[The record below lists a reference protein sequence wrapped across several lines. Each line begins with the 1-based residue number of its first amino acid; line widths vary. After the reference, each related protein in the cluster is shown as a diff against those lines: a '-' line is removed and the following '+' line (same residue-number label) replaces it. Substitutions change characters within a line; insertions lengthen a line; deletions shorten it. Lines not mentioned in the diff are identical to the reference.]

1 MNKSIRR
8 PHPIIIHLPDQ
19 RLRHPLQLWRRLIAE
34 LIVSRHLVRE
44 MLRRDLISQYRQ
56 SILGLFLTLLP
67 VLATTAWAIL
77 FREARIINVG
87 DVEMPYPFYVLLG
100 LMVWAGFTEGIDAPM
115 SGLLAEQ
122 GLISKSGI
130 APEVVTLARLG
141 QVFVNFFMKTLVVA
155 LAAAFYRIP
164 PSVTV
169 VFAPLAFLL
178 VVTFGTAIGLIL
190 APINVLY
197 HDVSKALPIVT
208 TFWFFVTP
216 IIFTLPDE
224 GAAALIMQLNPV
236 TPLLV
241 TIRDLSFRGTVSM
254 PIEFM
259 LATALTLVFLL
270 IGVTFHRVAMPIVI
284 DRTNS

>member
-1 MNKSIRR
+1 M
-8 PHPIIIHLPDQ
+8 
-19 RLRHPLQLWRRLIAE
+19 
-34 LIVSRHLVRE
+34 
-44 MLRRDLISQYRQ
+44 
-56 SILGLFLTLLP
+56 
-67 VLATTAWAIL
+67 
-77 FREARIINVG
+77 
-87 DVEMPYPFYVLLG
+87 
-100 LMVWAGFTEGIDAPM
+100 
-115 SGLLAEQ
+115 
-122 GLISKSGI
+122 
-130 APEVVTLARLG
+130 
-141 QVFVNFFMKTLVVA
+141 
-155 LAAAFYRIP
+155 
-164 PSVTV
+164 